1 MYALFPCPQACI
13 RRRAILSAGANS
25 ACPDAASAERAVNEI
40 WESYFSDTRPFDEVH
55 VSLCRTVRLLD
66 LSINPL
72 ITSELGISSNFAM
85 ENVTVNILPY
95 CVLFIVVRTSQ

>member
-40 WESYFSDTRPFDEVH
+40 WESYFSDTRPFDEVR
-55 VSLCRTVRLLD
+55 VSPCPCGACPTVRLPD
-66 LSINPL
+66 LL
-72 ITSELGISSNFAM
+72 VCT
-85 ENVTVNILPY
+85 
-95 CVLFIVVRTSQ
+95 